1 MHKTSGVIGNPGE
14 AHFHPALSTW
24 FKQRFGEATEPQR
37 LGWPV
42 IQKGDHV
49 LIASPTGSGK
59 TLAAFLCAI
68 DRLVQQGIQGHLPN
82 TTQVLYLSPLKAL
95 ANDVRRN
102 LVEPLQQ
109 IREVA
114 SQMQLEIPEV
124 RTLVRTGDTPG
135 KERQRMI
142 RKPPHILVTT
152 PESLFILLTSES
164 GQRMLQTVTTVIV
177 DEIHALARDKRGSH
191 LSLSLERLQALTGQ
205 PLQRIGLSAT
215 QKPIEAI
222 ARFLTGVDRSATV
235 LDLGHRRHMELAV
248 EVPHDELGA
257 VASNEM
263 WEEIYDRLSQLIRQH
278 RTTLIF
284 VNTRRLAE
292 KVT

>member
-1 MHKTSGVIGNPGE
+1 
-14 AHFHPALSTW
+14 
-24 FKQRFGEATEPQR
+24 
-37 LGWPV
+37 
-42 IQKGDHV
+42 
-49 LIASPTGSGK
+49 
-59 TLAAFLCAI
+59 
-68 DRLVQQGIQGHLPN
+68 
-82 TTQVLYLSPLKAL
+82 
-95 ANDVRRN
+95 
-102 LVEPLQQ
+102 
-109 IREVA
+109 
-114 SQMQLEIPEV
+114 
-124 RTLVRTGDTPG
+124 
-135 KERQRMI
+135 
-142 RKPPHILVTT
+142 
-152 PESLFILLTSES
+152 
-164 GQRMLQTVTTVIV
+164 MLQTVTTVIV

-191 LSLSLERLQALTGQ
+191 LSLSLERLEALTGQ

-235 LDLGHRRHMELAV
+235 LDMGHQRHMELAV

-292 KVT
+292 KVAFHLAERFEDDSIAAHHGSLSREIRLETGRAAQNRRRQGSCGHSITGTGDRHRFC